1 MGGGGLLRR
10 RNIKILEHLV
20 NMWRFEEHDALG
32 DGTGALLSFAH
43 PYAHASPPCDC
54 SQGTSLSNKPSK

>member
-1 MGGGGLLRR
+1 MQR

-32 DGTGALLSFAH
+32 DGTGACSPSLTPMPMHLLYVTVPKLHPCLISLLSKM
-43 PYAHASPPCDC
+43 
-54 SQGTSLSNKPSK
+54 SNK